1 MTQGLSCTR
10 RGCFHACYMALA
22 VCMPTITQQPS
33 ASLQLLTRIAL
44 IAEAVKEA
52 FLRLHQKGLIYRGTF
67 MVNWSPNLQ
76 TAVSDIE
83 VCSLL
88 ALVATLAATACVL
101 STLKIGRS
109 TQKTACATDEVPSKE
124 GVLEAGQT
132 QSHRLDCM

>member
-1 MTQGLSCTR
+1 MRVLILECT
-10 RGCFHACYMALA
+10 ASMALA

-33 ASLQLLTRIAL
+33 ASLQLSVTSDQLL

-83 VCSLL
+83 VCS
-88 ALVATLAATACVL
+88 
-101 STLKIGRS
+101 ST
-109 TQKTACATDEVPSKE
+109 
-124 GVLEAGQT
+124 
-132 QSHRLDCM
+132 